1 MRQFDHVKTVVVKV
15 GTNLLTCS
23 SGIDTARIDSIV
35 DQLSALRDSGLQVLL
50 VTSGAIGMG
59 RRELGITE
67 AVTKIEMR
75 QACAA
80 IGQPIL
86 MSSYRSSFARHGIVC
101 SQVLLTRDEMNNR
114 RTYVN
119 LRNSVNTLLELGVVP
134 VFNENDV
141 ISTREIGTTFGDND
155 QMAALIA
162 SKIDAQLLIILSDI
176 PGLFTADPR
185 RDPWARLLTTVG
197 KIDRNVLAYA
207 GGAGS
212 RLGTGGMKSKLS
224 AAQIAGRAGCGCI
237 IASGYEDNAL
247 PRILAGEEIG
257 TWIVPE
263 THLSQRQR
271 WILNNTH
278 KGSILVDDGAKKA
291 LLKHKSLLP
300 KGVVRVEGIFD
311 RGDVVHISDNAGTPF
326 AKAVVY
332 YSSTQIAMVA
342 GKDSRDLA
350 GILGEGYKDVLFR
363 PDDIVF
369 TEPADTEGREG

>member
-35 DQLSALRDSGLQVLL
+35 DQLSALRDKGLQILL

-185 RDPWARLLTTVG
+185 RDPGARLLTTVG
-197 KIDRNVLAYA
+197 KIDRSVLAYA

-212 RLGTGGMKSKLS
+212 RLGTGGMKSKLA

-271 WILNNTH
+271 WIMNNTH

-311 RGDVVHISDNAGTPF
+311 RGDVVHISDKDGTPF